1 MLKGKKTT
9 LFVDQ
14 SNQAAY
20 HERGGNNGFAVFE
33 EVEETSPEN
42 TGEIPALQ
50 ILTLPHVQRS
60 ATWKCHA

>member
-1 MLKGKKTT
+1 M
-9 LFVDQ
+9 DQ

-20 HERGGNNGFAVFE
+20 HERGGNNGFAVIE

-42 TGEIPALQ
+42 TGDILALQ
-50 ILTLPHVQRS
+50 ILTLPHLQRS